1 MMEGAAFVH
10 ANAGVYAGY
19 CFFAPGVLSRFGKAL
34 VQMKVILSQDVPN
47 VGQAGAIAE
56 VKDGFARNYLI
67 PKGFAAMATPGT
79 LRVARER
86 LQAEQRR
93 VEREEQAQQA
103 LADRIDG
110 TQLDLTARMGEQ
122 GRLYGSITAQDIADA
137 LSAQVGQEIDRRKVL
152 LDDPIRT
159 AGEHTVIV
167 HLVGR
172 LRPTI
177 AVHIVAVGADGQAE
191 TGEPV
196 ESAEG
201 QEDQAEAVEP
211 EPDEDEEPEG
221 I

>member
-1 MMEGAAFVH
+1 
-10 ANAGVYAGY
+10 
-19 CFFAPGVLSRFGKAL
+19 
-34 VQMKVILSQDVPN
+34 MKVILSQDVPN

-93 VEREEQAQQA
+93 TEREEQAQQA

-110 TQLDLTARMGEQ
+110 TRLELSARMGEQ
-122 GRLYGSITAQDIADA
+122 GRLYGSVTAQDIADA
-137 LSAQVGQEIDRRKVL
+137 LSAEIGQEVDRRKVL
-152 LDDPIRT
+152 LEDPIRT
-159 AGEHTVIV
+159 AGDHPVTV

-177 AVHIVAVGADGQAE
+177 VVHVAGVGADSASE
-191 TGEPV
+191 AA
-196 ESAEG
+196 ESATDTTE
-201 QEDQAEAVEP
+201 QPTDAESEP
-211 EPDEDEEPEG
+211 AEDEEPEG